1 MRLIL
6 SSALGATLGF
16 LALAACSQTAS
27 ADLAAAGP
35 PPAGVCAAETYQL
48 LVGQPAGEVDT
59 GSLPQP
65 VRVLGAGE
73 SLSPTPM
80 ISRMTIVTTGD
91 GRVGQVVCN

>member
-6 SSALGATLGF
+6 SSAAGAALGL
-16 LALAACSQTAS
+16 LALAACSQTAR

-35 PPAGVCAAETYQL
+35 PAAGVCVAETYQL

-59 GSLPQP
+59 SSLPQP
-65 VRVLGAGE
+65 VRILGASE

-91 GRVGQVVCN
+91 GRVGEVVCN